1 MRVGDKVICINHNN
15 GGWLSKNDSLIK
27 GKVYEVIEEVIYHF
41 SSADTIK
48 GRIRV
53 KEKGNSWYPTELF
66 VTQEQWREQ
75 QLNQLGI

>member
-27 GKVYEVIEEVIYHF
+27 GKVYEVT
-41 SSADTIK
+41 DTIK

>member
-1 MRVGDKVICINHNN
+1 MTIDAVLVAITMP
-15 GGWLSKNDSLIK
+15 
-27 GKVYEVIEEVIYHF
+27 YEVFLDNFNGDLEYLYDQI
-41 SSADTIK
+41 SNTSDTILPLNTK

-53 KEKGNSWYPTELF
+53 KEKDNSWYPTELF

>member
-1 MRVGDKVICINHNN
+1 MKVGDKVLPQAVCIAVICINHND

-27 GKVYEVIEEVIYHF
+27 GKVYEVTY
-41 SSADTIK
+41 TIK

-53 KEKGNSWYPTELF
+53 KEKDNSWYPTELF
-66 VTQEQWREQ
+66 VTTEQWREQ

>member
-1 MRVGDKVICINHNN
+1 MRVEDKVICINHNN

-27 GKVYEVIEEVIYHF
+27 GKVYEVT
-41 SSADTIK
+41 DTIK